1 MKLVLMQLGKPDQTP
16 FYWLT
21 TGSSNFT
28 TSSRCNEEMNISL
41 DLEEKDPNI
50 AELVAHLSAT
60 YERGIPLPEADVRAA
75 QAARSASPSR

>member
-1 MKLVLMQLGKPDQTP
+1 
-16 FYWLT
+16 
-21 TGSSNFT
+21 
-28 TSSRCNEEMNISL
+28 MNISL

-60 YERGIPLPEADVRAA
+60 YDRGVPLTEADVRAA